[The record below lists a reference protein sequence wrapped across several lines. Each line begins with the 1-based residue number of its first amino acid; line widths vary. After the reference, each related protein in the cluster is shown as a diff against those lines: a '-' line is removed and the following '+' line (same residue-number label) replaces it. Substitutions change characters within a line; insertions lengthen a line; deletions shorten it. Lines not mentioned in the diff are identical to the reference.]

1 MHKEEVEVLR
11 EMSRT
16 LEKAKLARSV
26 REGKKEKE
34 VADMWAWMS
43 GVEMVSLL
51 GFLLAQ
57 LALFEKFMLP
67 RSVI

>member
-1 MHKEEVEVLR
+1 MLR

-16 LEKAKLARSV
+16 LAIAKRARVV
-26 REGKKEKE
+26 RERRLKEME

-51 GFLLAQ
+51 GFLLVQ
-57 LALFEKFMLP
+57 LTLFEKFILNS
-67 RSVI
+67 RSVV